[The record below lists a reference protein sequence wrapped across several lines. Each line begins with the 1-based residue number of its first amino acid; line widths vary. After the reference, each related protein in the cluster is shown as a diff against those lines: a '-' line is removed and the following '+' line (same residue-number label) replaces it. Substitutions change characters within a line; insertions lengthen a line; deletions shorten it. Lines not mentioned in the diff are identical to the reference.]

1 VLVQVRVLVVPV
13 LASWC
18 GCTCRRRTSKRR
30 PPSGDIL
37 KGGCAGGRAGYKAGW
52 KGGRD
57 EDDDAAW
64 ERPVE
69 VELEDDWGYRGN
81 SGRAGLSR

>member
-1 VLVQVRVLVVPV
+1 VKLACSACCVFGVR
-13 LASWC
+13 
-18 GCTCRRRTSKRR
+18 CRFCVNKG

-37 KGGCAGGRAGYKAGW
+37 KGGCAGGRAKYKAAR

-57 EDDDAAW
+57 EDDGAAW

-69 VELEDDWGYRGN
+69 AELEDDWGYRGN
-81 SGRAGLSR
+81 SGRAGLPR